1 MRTAPLKQSVSP
13 TEADLEQYL
22 AVREC
27 TGALC
32 APLALEDY
40 VPQSMPEASPVKWH
54 LAHTSW
60 FFERFI
66 LTPGLPDY
74 RAFHAGFDYLFNSY
88 YEGVG
93 PQAPRAQRGLLSR
106 PTVAEIRAYRRHVD
120 EHMVQL
126 LRGSPPES
134 LRTLVQLGL
143 QHEQQHQEL
152 LLTDL
157 KHLLYTNP
165 LQPAYRPA
173 ARAAAPERAR
183 LPERTRLPERA
194 RLPERTRES
203 ERTHGADRTHESESA
218 DASVRWRLYE
228 GGLHE
233 IGADEGAR
241 FCFDNETPRHRC
253 YIAPFALAQRL
264 VSNAEY
270 REFILDGGYAR
281 ASLWLADGWSL
292 ARAWRAP
299 LYWNATLDGEFT
311 LAGARELEP
320 HAPVCHLSYYEADA
334 FARWAG
340 ARLPTEAEWEL
351 VAADQPVTGNL
362 LDSGLLHP
370 CAAPDGNCALFGDVW
385 EWTASAYLP
394 YPGFRPWAGAIGEYN
409 GKFMANQF
417 VLRGGSC
424 ATPATHIRA
433 SYRNFFY
440 PHARWQFA
448 GIRLAKDP

>member
-1 MRTAPLKQSVSP
+1 MRNAPLKEP
-13 TEADLEQYL
+13 APLARADHEQYL

-60 FFERFI
+60 FFEHFI
-66 LTPGLPDY
+66 LVASLPDY
-74 RAFHAGFDYLFNSY
+74 RVFHPRFDYLFNSY

-120 EHMVQL
+120 EHMAQL
-126 LRGSPPES
+126 LQTQLPEPQ
-134 LRTLVQLGL
+134 RWLVQLGL
-143 QHEQQHQEL
+143 HHEQQHQEL

-157 KHLLYTNP
+157 KHLLFCNP
-165 LQPAYRPA
+165 LQPAYRPL
-173 ARAAAPERAR
+173 RAAA
-183 LPERTRLPERA
+183 
-194 RLPERTRES
+194 
-203 ERTHGADRTHESESA
+203 ADPA
-218 DASVRWRLYE
+218 DGSPDGSLRWRLYDA
-228 GGLHE
+228 GLHE
-233 IGADEGAR
+233 IGAEAGAG

-253 YIAPFALAQRL
+253 YTAPFSLARRP

-270 REFILDGGYAR
+270 REFVRDGGYAR
-281 ASLWLADGWSL
+281 ASLWLSDGWPL
-292 ARAWRAP
+292 ARQWRAP
-299 LYWNATLDGEFT
+299 LYWNEALDGEFT
-311 LAGARELEP
+311 LSGPRELEP

-351 VAADQPVTGNL
+351 AASREAIDGNL

-370 CAAPDGNCALFGDVW
+370 RAPPKDSRALFGDVW

-394 YPGFRPWAGAIGEYN
+394 YPGYRPWIGAIGEYN

-424 ATPATHIRA
+424 ATPGSHIRA

-440 PHARWQFA
+440 PQARWQFA